1 MSKYFTPCMMEDA
14 MSDKQE
20 HLCEVESY
28 TYPRKETLDFLKQ
41 FARVYRVEHKLD
53 KELSAVILN

>member
-1 MSKYFTPCMMEDA
+1 